1 MSAFTFQRFRAF
13 GWVVHRK
20 QLAAGEKFKVH
31 AAAELNPANAPDIAV
46 WTRGRV
52 AVSDMLTGERL
63 PDRVPGDSILK
74 RGRTRKGEFW
84 CTALEPSEFWCI
96 SSLANRGKRPQLDLL
111 DIEPDAKAV
120 RLLHDAILCAG
131 AITIDGKPFE
141 APQAIAKG
149 TRVVVIERAI
159 GFYVKGK

>member
-1 MSAFTFQRFRAF
+1 MTTFNFQRFRAF

-20 QLAAGEKFKVH
+20 QLATGEKFKVH
-31 AAAELNPANAPDIAV
+31 AAAELNPDNAPDIAV

-96 SSLANRGKRPQLDLL
+96 SGRANRGKRPQLDVL
-111 DIEPDAKAV
+111 DIEPSTREQ
-120 RLLHDAILCAG
+120 RLAHDAILCAG
-131 AITIDGKPFE
+131 TVTLNGQLLE
-141 APQAIAKG
+141 APQAFAAGARISV
-149 TRVVVIERAI
+149 RERAI